1 MIFTTQV
8 TLDSIGD
15 FDPIALPA
23 WAWGVRR
30 IRLFEANGA
39 NEYYLASR
47 AAPAASEKSLHT
59 MGQVHEF
66 AERIYYP
73 SEVLAF
79 GATLSGTATFTIE
92 MEI

>member
-1 MIFTTQV
+1 MIFNTQV
-8 TLDSIGD
+8 TLDSSGD

-23 WAWGVRR
+23 WAWGARR
-30 IRLFEANGA
+30 VRLFEANGA

-66 AERIYYP
+66 ARRIYSP
-73 SEVLAF
+73 GEILAY
-79 GATLSGTATFTIE
+79 GATVSGTGTFTLEIE
-92 MEI
+92 I